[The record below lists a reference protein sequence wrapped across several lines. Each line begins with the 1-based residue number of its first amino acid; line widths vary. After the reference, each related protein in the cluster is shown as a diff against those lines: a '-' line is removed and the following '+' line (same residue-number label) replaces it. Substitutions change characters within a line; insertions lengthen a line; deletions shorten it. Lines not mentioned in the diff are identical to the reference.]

1 MKPLREILEGPF
13 SEWLGEDDW
22 TAWHAFLLGLRAE
35 PMSGLEASIYR
46 KCTGRQ
52 TLPTKPFN
60 EAWVIA
66 GRRARKSA
74 IAAVLGCYF
83 AVYPNWPRA
92 SGETV
97 RVLIVAVSK
106 DQAKLVRNYCQ
117 AILESRPGLKRLI
130 DTMDAESI
138 TLTNGIQIQCVANSF
153 RSIRGPTVVCAI
165 FEELAFWYDERYSNP
180 DKEVLRAVRPSM
192 LTVPGALLLGIS
204 SPYAKRGLLYEKYR
218 THHGHDDAKVLVWQA
233 DTQTMNPQVDADTIA
248 EAYADDPVAAAAE
261 YGGQFRSDLESF
273 VSREALDAVVSR
285 DLYERGQIS
294 DVRYV
299 GFCDPSGGSRDSFT
313 AAIAHMDGTKIV
325 LDAVREKKPPFS
337 PDAVVEEYA
346 DLFKSYGFTSVRGDR
361 YSGEFVRELFR
372 KRGIEYWVST
382 QSKSEIYL
390 AALPAINSGLVE
402 LLDNKQLLTQLS
414 LLERRT
420 ARGGHD
426 SVDHPPNAHDD
437 VANAACGALVTAWRE
452 QQSEPCGIGLPVFS
466 EPRDDDVRW
475 LDPPLYPPGYPS
487 M

>member
-1 MKPLREILEGPF
+1 MKCLREIIEGPF
-13 SEWLGEDDW
+13 AEWLGGDDW
-22 TAWHAFLLGLRAE
+22 TPWFAFLSALRAE
-35 PMSGLEASIYR
+35 PMSSLEASIYR
-46 KCTGRQ
+46 KCTGRE

-60 EAWVIA
+60 EAWVVA

-74 IAAVLGCYF
+74 VAAVLGCYF
-83 AVYPNWPRA
+83 AVYLKWPRA

-106 DQAKLVRNYCQ
+106 DQAKLVRNYCE

-130 DTMDAESI
+130 GATDAESI

-180 DKEVLRAVRPSM
+180 DKEILRAVRPSM
-192 LTVPGALLLGIS
+192 LTVPGALLGIS
-204 SPYAKRGLLYEKYR
+204 SPYSKRGLLYEKYR
-218 THHGHDDAKVLVWQA
+218 THHGRDDAKVLVWQA

-248 EAYADDPVAAAAE
+248 DAYADDPVAAAAE
-261 YGGQFRSDLESF
+261 YGGQFRSDLEGF
-273 VSREALDAVVSR
+273 IAREALDAVVSPNV
-285 DLYERGQIS
+285 YERGQIS
-294 DVRYV
+294 GVRYV

-313 AAIAHMDGTKIV
+313 AAVAHVDGDKTI
-325 LDAVREKKPPFS
+325 LDAVREKKAPFS

-346 DLFKSYGFTSVRGDR
+346 NFFKGYRVMSIRGDR

-372 KRGIEYWVST
+372 KRGIEYQVST
-382 QSKSEIYL
+382 QSKSDIYL
-390 AALPAINSGLVE
+390 ATLPAINSGLVE
-402 LLDNKQLLTQLS
+402 LLDNKQMLTQLS
-414 LLERRT
+414 MLERRT

-437 VANAACGALVTAWRE
+437 VANAACGALVSALRE
-452 QQSEPCGIGLPVFS
+452 KRLESVEIGLPVVLGPGNKITWIGERGPR
-466 EPRDDDVRW
+466 EPER
-475 LDPPLYPPGYPS
+475 
-487 M
+487 